1 MCSTVQQY
9 TLKQHSKCLYDLV
22 CMDSGTLLNVSMI
35 VDILNRHNTL
45 SVESQLQG
53 KRLRWLGHVFRM
65 PNDGLRKKLLFGEVK
80 VNLVALGLVSIMLR
94 GMIVKLVDRTALS
107 NPETSITI
115 QKCHSYTRNLN
126 LEMSGDSKNAFLHE
140 MCKTDCFGKT
150 RLVPHV
156 PSSS

>member
-1 MCSTVQQY
+1 
-9 TLKQHSKCLYDLV
+9 
-22 CMDSGTLLNVSMI
+22 
-35 VDILNRHNTL
+35 
-45 SVESQLQG
+45 
-53 KRLRWLGHVFRM
+53 M